1 MKTAVWIFCG
11 IAFVLILLLLIVCA
25 FIFQQLVGRT
35 APPVP
40 KWILKRIAGN
50 DQEDPYTEK
59 AKHAAADFRK
69 MPLEAVTLTA
79 PDGAALRG
87 HVLVPEHPNG
97 RLILA
102 CHGAHSSGIGEFCF
116 MAPYFYE
123 NGYTLVVPDHRGCG
137 ESDGKYMGYGTHES
151 VDSLLW
157 LRYAE
162 ERFPKHDIYLLGVS
176 MGGATVLMMSPL
188 LEGDDA
194 VKGIIAD
201 CAYTSAW
208 AEFSYQMH
216 TSFSLPDF
224 PILHICSVYCRLFAG
239 YAFRAASPIDAVRQ
253 AKKPV
258 LFIHGG
264 KDDFV
269 PTFMQTQLYD
279 ACPTKKAKLTVE
291 NAVHARSYYTD
302 PAAYEAAL
310 EAFIEACNG
319 ATL

>member
-1 MKTAVWIFCG
+1 MQTVLWICG
-11 IAFVLILLLLIVCA
+11 GVLLLLLVLLWIVCA

-40 KWILKRIAGN
+40 KWILKQIAG
-50 DQEDPYTEK
+50 DAPEDPYTEK
-59 AKHAAADFRK
+59 AKRAAADFRK

-79 PDGAALRG
+79 PDGAVLRG

-97 RLILA
+97 RLVLA

-116 MAPYFYE
+116 MAPYFYR
-123 NGYTLVVPDHRGCG
+123 NGYTLVMPDHRGCG

-151 VDSLLW
+151 RDTLLW

-162 ERFPKHDIYLLGVS
+162 KRFPDRNIYLLGVS
-176 MGGATVLMMSPL
+176 MGGATVLMMSRL
-188 LEGDDA
+188 VEDEA
-194 VKGIIAD
+194 VKGVIAD

-208 AEFSYQMH
+208 AEFSYQLH

-224 PILHICSVYCRLFAG
+224 PILHICNAYCRLLAG
-239 YAFRAASPIDAVRQ
+239 YSFHDASPIDAVRQ
-253 AKKPV
+253 AKRPV

-269 PTFMQTQLYD
+269 PTFMQKQLYD
-279 ACPTKKAKLTVE
+279 ACPTEKVMLTVE

-310 EAFIEACNG
+310 ERFMADCEG
-319 ATL
+319 ATV